1 MIEAIVTKFL
11 QHGGMMGAALVAIVW
26 YLMRRLGDID
36 RLHGEKQEI
45 TQKLNAERQ
54 DTIEKVYKDRL
65 ADHELFRKTVLDL
78 NQTLVAALTR
88 STDTAESMAETIDTI
103 RERLDDVYRIVL
115 PSGERGM
122 KPR

>member
-1 MIEAIVTKFL
+1 MAEAIVAKFL
-11 QHGGMMGAALVAIVW
+11 QHGGMMGAALVAVVW

-36 RLHGEKQEI
+36 RLYSEKQEMTEKI
-45 TQKLNAERQ
+45 YKER
-54 DTIEKVYKDRL
+54 L
-65 ADHELFRKTVLDL
+65 LDHEMFRKTVLDL

-115 PSGERGM
+115 PSGERG